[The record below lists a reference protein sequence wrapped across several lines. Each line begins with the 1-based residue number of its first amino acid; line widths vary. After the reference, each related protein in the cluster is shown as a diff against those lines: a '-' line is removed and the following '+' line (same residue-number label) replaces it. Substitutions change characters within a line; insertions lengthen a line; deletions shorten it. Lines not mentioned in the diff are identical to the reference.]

1 VFDLRLVQSGTRL
14 LNSHLSVVYG
24 YLAEE
29 LPTRHLH
36 AALDRA
42 THHLPRHL
50 RGDFNDAFRFG
61 ATSQGN
67 ASSSCLGINA
77 RNPHAAHPIGGR
89 SLRAVSATT
98 AGDAAS
104 SLPSGGVTNRPDTS
118 HPSMRE
124 AITDADMKFFDIT
137 QPYTPWEHTPSRERA
152 NNSSPPQRKKK
163 IRGCYGTKPL
173 LDRFVTKIPIDGT
186 LSLPLSDKARLLALP
201 HQIGTLHYLSRPL
214 AAA

>member
-1 VFDLRLVQSGTRL
+1 MRFASVRPRKVTLLFLASASMRETRTRL
-14 LNSHLSVVYG
+14 TLSEG
-24 YLAEE
+24 
-29 LPTRHLH
+29 
-36 AALDRA
+36 AA
-42 THHLPRHL
+42 
-50 RGDFNDAFRFG
+50 
-61 ATSQGN
+61 
-67 ASSSCLGINA
+67 CV
-77 RNPHAAHPIGGR
+77 
-89 SLRAVSATT
+89 VSATI

-104 SLPSGGVTNRPDTS
+104 SLLSGGVTNRPDTS
-118 HPSMRE
+118 HTNISE

-137 QPYTPWEHTPSRERA
+137 QPYTPREHTPLRERA